1 MFLDEKS
8 IEVRS
13 GKGGD
18 GICSFHREKFVPL
31 GGPDGGDGGRGGHV
45 ILQVNEQYSTLL
57 DMGNTRVYKAQN
69 GQPGGA
75 KRCTGASADDLVVG
89 VPRGTIV
96 KDEEGRI
103 LADLTEDGQRWIAAR
118 GGKGG
123 MGNQH
128 FATPSNQAPRKCLP
142 GEAGEKRVLS
152 LELKL
157 MADVGLVGFP
167 NAGKS
172 SLVNKISSGR
182 PKVGDY
188 PFTTLEPV
196 LGIVQMHG
204 HSFVVADIPGLL
216 EGASEGKGLGH
227 QFLKHI
233 ERTHTLL
240 FVIDGFMD
248 NAYEQFAVLKGELA
262 AFHPKLAQ
270 KPYVIALNKSDLG
283 IDAAIKQ
290 FKENG
295 EKVIVTSAFTGE
307 GCQELQEALD
317 AAVPHVQKKKVG
329 WESKKLVESKTPKAA
344 DKTKAKAARK
354 AASTAKAAGK
364 ASAKAGTK
372 SAAKKPATRK
382 PAAKKK

>member
-57 DMGNTRVYKAQN
+57 DMGNARVYKAQN

-75 KRCTGASADDLVVG
+75 KRCTGASADDLIVS

-142 GEAGEKRVLS
+142 GEAGEKRVLY

-290 FKENG
+290 FKDNG

-307 GCQELQEALD
+307 GCVELQEALD

-354 AASTAKAAGK
+354 ATAAKSAASKTAA
-364 ASAKAGTK
+364 K
-372 SAAKKPATRK
+372 SAAKKPTARK
-382 PAAKKK
+382 PAAKKKK

>member
-57 DMGNTRVYKAQN
+57 DMGNARLYKARP
-69 GQPGGA
+69 GQAGGA
-75 KRCTGASADDLVVG
+75 KRCTGRSAEDLIVD
-89 VPRGTIV
+89 VPKGTIV
-96 KDEEGRI
+96 KDAEGRI

-128 FATPSNQAPRKCLP
+128 FATPSNQAPRKCTP
-142 GEAGEKRVLS
+142 GEAGEKRELF

-196 LGIVQMHG
+196 LGIVQMNG

-240 FVIDGFMD
+240 FVIDGFAE
-248 NAYEQFAVLKGELA
+248 NAFEQFSVLKSELA
-262 AFHPKLAQ
+262 AFHPKLAK
-270 KPYVIALNKSDLG
+270 KPYVIALNKNDLG
-283 IDAAIKQ
+283 IDNAIKE
-290 FKENG
+290 FADHK
-295 EKVIVTSAFTGE
+295 EKVIVTSAVTGE
-307 GCQELQEALD
+307 GCRELQQALD
-317 AAVPHVQKKKVG
+317 EAVPHVQKKKVG
-329 WESKKLVESKTPKAA
+329 WESKKVVESKTLKAA
-344 DKTKAKAARK
+344 EKTKAKAARK
-354 AASTAKAAGK
+354 E
-364 ASAKAGTK
+364 
-372 SAAKKPATRK
+372 AAKKPASKAPAKKVAPRK
-382 PAAKKK
+382 APAKKK

>member
-1 MFLDEKS
+1 M
-8 IEVRS
+8 
-13 GKGGD
+13 
-18 GICSFHREKFVPL
+18 
-31 GGPDGGDGGRGGHV
+31 

-57 DMGNTRVYKAQN
+57 DMGNARVYKALG

-75 KRCTGASADDLVVG
+75 KRCTGRSAEDLIVD

-96 KDEEGRI
+96 KDSEGRI
-103 LADLTEDGQRWIAAR
+103 LADLTQPGQKWIAAR

-128 FATPSNQAPRKCLP
+128 FATPKVQAPRKCTP
-142 GEAGEKRVLS
+142 GEKGEKRELF

-196 LGIVQMHG
+196 LGIVQTNG

-240 FVIDGFMD
+240 FVIDGFAE
-248 NAYEQFAVLKGELA
+248 NAYEQFTVLKSELK
-262 AFHPKLAQ
+262 AFHPKLAE
-270 KPYVIALNKSDLG
+270 KPFVIALNKDDLG
-283 IDAAIKQ
+283 IENAIKE
-290 FKENG
+290 FKKHRQ
-295 EKVIVTSAFTGE
+295 KVIVTSAMTGD
-307 GCQELQEALD
+307 GCKELVQALD
-317 AAVPHVQKKKVG
+317 EAVPHVQKKKVG
-329 WESKKLVESKTPKAA
+329 WESKALES
-344 DKTKAKAARK
+344 
-354 AASTAKAAGK
+354 SK
-364 ASAKAGTK
+364 ASGKKSGWGKKA
-372 SAAKKPATRK
+372 
-382 PAAKKK
+382 

>member
-57 DMGNTRVYKAQN
+57 DMGNARVYKAQN

-75 KRCTGASADDLVVG
+75 KRCTGASADDLIVS

-142 GEAGEKRVLS
+142 GEAGEKRVLY

-240 FVIDGFMD
+240 FVIDGFLD

-290 FKENG
+290 FKDNG

-307 GCQELQEALD
+307 GCTELQEALD

-354 AASTAKAAGK
+354 ATAAKSAASKAA
-364 ASAKAGTK
+364 TK
-372 SAAKKPATRK
+372 SAKKPATKASAKK

>member
-1 MFLDEKS
+1 MFLDEKT

-57 DMGNTRVYKAQN
+57 DMGNTHLYKAES
-69 GQPGGA
+69 GKPGGA
-75 KRCTGASADDLVVG
+75 KRCTGLSADDLIVS

-96 KDEEGRI
+96 KDAEGRI
-103 LADLTEDGQRWIAAR
+103 LADLTEPGQRWIAAK

-128 FATPSNQAPRKCLP
+128 FATPSLQAPRKCTP
-142 GEAGEKRVLS
+142 GEKGEVRELF

-196 LGIVQMHG
+196 LGIVQMNG

-240 FVIDGFMD
+240 FVIDGFAE
-248 NAYEQFAVLKGELA
+248 NAYEQFTILKNELK
-262 AFHPKLAQ
+262 AFHPKLAE
-270 KPYVIALNKSDLG
+270 KPYLIALNKCDLG
-283 IDAAIKQ
+283 IDAAIKE
-290 FKENG
+290 FK
-295 EKVIVTSAFTGE
+295 KHRQKIIVTSAVTGE
-307 GCQELQEALD
+307 GCHDLQQALD
-317 AAVPHVQKKKVG
+317 DAVPHVQKKKSG
-329 WESKKLVESKTPKAA
+329 WTKKN
-344 DKTKAKAARK
+344 
-354 AASTAKAAGK
+354 G
-364 ASAKAGTK
+364 
-372 SAAKKPATRK
+372 
-382 PAAKKK
+382 

>member
-57 DMGNTRVYKAQN
+57 DMGNARVYKAGN
-69 GQPGGA
+69 GQAGGA
-75 KRCTGASADDLVVG
+75 KRCTGLSANDLIVG

-96 KDEEGRI
+96 KDDQGHI
-103 LADLTEDGQRWIAAR
+103 LADLTEIGQKWIAAK
-118 GGKGG
+118 GGRGG

-128 FATPSNQAPRKCLP
+128 FATPKIQAPRKCTP
-142 GEAGEKRVLS
+142 GEKGETRVLN

-196 LGIVQMHG
+196 LGIVQMNG

-240 FVIDGFMD
+240 FVIDGFAE
-248 NAYEQFAVLKGELA
+248 NAYEQFKILKDELK
-262 AFHPKLAQ
+262 AFHPKLAE
-270 KPYVIALNKSDLG
+270 KPFIVALNKNDLG
-283 IDAAIKQ
+283 IENAIKE
-290 FKENG
+290 FKKHRQ
-295 EKVIVTSAFTGE
+295 KVIITSAMTGE
-307 GCQELQEALD
+307 GCLELQQALD
-317 AAVPHVQKKKVG
+317 EAVPHVQKKKIG
-329 WESKKLVESKTPKAA
+329 WSKK
-344 DKTKAKAARK
+344 
-354 AASTAKAAGK
+354 
-364 ASAKAGTK
+364 
-372 SAAKKPATRK
+372 
-382 PAAKKK
+382 

>member
-57 DMGNTRVYKAQN
+57 DMGNTRLYKAHN

-75 KRCTGASADDLVVG
+75 KRCTGASADDLIVS

-142 GEAGEKRVLS
+142 GEAGEKRVLY

-240 FVIDGFMD
+240 FVIDGFLD

-290 FKENG
+290 FKDNG
-295 EKVIVTSAFTGE
+295 EKVIITSAFTGE
-307 GCQELQEALD
+307 GCKELQEALD

-329 WESKKLVESKTPKAA
+329 WESKKLVEAKSPKAA

-354 AASTAKAAGK
+354 ATAA
-364 ASAKAGTK
+364 K
-372 SAAKKPATRK
+372 SAASKTSAKSATKKPASRK